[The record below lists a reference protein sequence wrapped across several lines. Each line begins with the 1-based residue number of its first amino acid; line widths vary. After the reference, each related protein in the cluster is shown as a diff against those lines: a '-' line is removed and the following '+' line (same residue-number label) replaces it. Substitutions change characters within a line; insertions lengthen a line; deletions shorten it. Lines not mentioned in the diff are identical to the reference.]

1 MAIEKKRPHL
11 HPFYTFNLVHEGYTL
26 LRKLVN
32 QFSLDEGLCFFDRN
46 ATTVSE
52 PPAQYNTRVQEA
64 LNTLTQQLPTF
75 AVAAGEKHQKEQ
87 GYILIEKG
95 RFYGMGYVNGEHH
108 PADLEALKST
118 LTPYPDNDY
127 IRGLVYQY
135 VERHPHRKVI
145 L

>member
-1 MAIEKKRPHL
+1 MNI
-11 HPFYTFNLVHEGYTL
+11 HEILYP
-26 LRKLVN
+26 LVN
-32 QFSLDEGLCFFDRN
+32 DELVEMKNQMGSYAIVEPCDFFK
-46 ATTVSE
+46 
-52 PPAQYNTRVQEA
+52 EA
-64 LNTLTQQLPTF
+64 SC
-75 AVAAGEKHQKEQ
+75 
-87 GYILIEKG
+87 ILIEKG